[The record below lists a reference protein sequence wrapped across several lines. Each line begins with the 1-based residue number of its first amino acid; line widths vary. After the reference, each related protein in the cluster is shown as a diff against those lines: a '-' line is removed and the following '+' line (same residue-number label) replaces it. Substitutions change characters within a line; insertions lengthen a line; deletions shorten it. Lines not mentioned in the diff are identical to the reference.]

1 MTKSN
6 SSPKLQTWPWIVMG
20 SISIVF
26 LFGGLGTWAATS
38 QISGAIVAPGTIG
51 VESKIKT
58 VQHLEGG
65 LVGKIFVHDG
75 DYVKA
80 GALLITLDDTT
91 ILANHDINLEH
102 IHQLEA
108 SIARLKAE
116 RDDLAAIDFPG
127 DLLKKKTASEIAS
140 LIQGQ
145 ISLFDV
151 RRKGKLGQISTLRQR
166 IVQLNEQVKGLQ
178 LQHEAKREQVAIVDK
193 SLEKKEEAAS
203 QGLISGDVMDNI
215 RRQKAQL
222 TGEVGDLYTRIA
234 QTRGKSQ
241 EIEQNILQI
250 NKDFREKVLSEL
262 HLNQAKYNE
271 LREKEIAIKEQLR
284 RVDIRAPQDGR
295 VHNMSVV
302 TIGAVISPAK
312 SILQIIPDND
322 LLIVETRISP
332 VDVDQVSIGQE
343 AAIHLSAFDSRTT
356 PVLTGKVSYISGTQV
371 VDQQNG
377 SSFFTVEIILP
388 KDQLQRLDKKQKLR
402 PGMPAEA
409 FIKTGDRT
417 PLNYLLKPLIDQISH
432 AFNER

>member
-1 MTKSN
+1 MTKSAPM
-6 SSPKLQTWPWIVMG
+6 PKLRTWPWIVMG
-20 SISIVF
+20 SIGIIA

-38 QISGAIVAPGTIG
+38 QISGAIVAPGTLG

-65 LVGKIFVHDG
+65 LVGKFFVRDG

-116 RDDLAAIDFPG
+116 RDDLPSINFPAG
-127 DLLKKKTASEIAS
+127 LLKKQNDPEIKA
-140 LIQGQ
+140 LMQGQ
-145 ISLFDV
+145 VSLFEV
-151 RRKGKLGQISTLRQR
+151 RHKGKRGQIKTLRQR
-166 IVQLNEQVKGLQ
+166 IVQLKEQVKGLQ
-178 LQHEAKREQVAIVDK
+178 LQHKAKQQQVQILKK
-193 SLEKKEEAAS
+193 SLVKKQAAAN

-222 TGEVGDLYTRIA
+222 TGEVGDIYTRIA
-234 QTRGKSQ
+234 QTRGSGQ

-250 NKDFREKVLSEL
+250 DKEFREKVLSQL
-262 HLNQAKYNE
+262 NDNQAKYSE

-295 VHNMSVV
+295 IHNMSVV

-377 SSFFTVEIILP
+377 SSFFTVEINIP
-388 KDQLQRLDKKQKLR
+388 KEELQRLGKEQVLR

-417 PLNYLLKPLIDQISH
+417 PLNYLLKPLLDQISH

>member
-1 MTKSN
+1 MTDSAQM
-6 SSPKLQTWPWIVMG
+6 PKLSIWPWVVMG
-20 SISIVF
+20 SIGVIT
-26 LFGGLGTWAATS
+26 LFGGVGTWAATS
-38 QISGAIVAPGTIG
+38 LISGAIVAPGTLG

-116 RDDLAAIDFPG
+116 RDELDQISFSTN
-127 DLLKKKTASEIAS
+127 LLSKKSDPEIKA
-140 LIQGQ
+140 LVQGQ

-151 RRKGKLGQISTLRQR
+151 RKKGKLGQVYTLRQR
-166 IVQLNEQVKGLQ
+166 IVQLAEQVKGLQ
-178 LQHEAKREQVAIVDK
+178 LQHTAKQEQVEILEK
-193 SLEKKEEAAS
+193 SLLKKQAAARK
-203 QGLISGDVMDNI
+203 GLISGDVMDNI

-222 TGEVGDLYTRIA
+222 TGEVGDIYTRIA

-250 NKDFREKVLSEL
+250 DKDFREKVLSQL
-262 HLNQAKYNE
+262 HDSQAKYNE
-271 LREKEIAIKEQLR
+271 LREKEVAIKEQLR
-284 RVDIRAPQDGR
+284 RVDIRAPQNGR

-312 SILQIIPDND
+312 SILQIIPNND
-322 LLIVETRISP
+322 LLIVETKISP

-343 AAIHLSAFDSRTT
+343 AAIHLSAFDSRKT

-377 SSFFTVEIILP
+377 ASFFTVEINIP
-388 KDQLQRLDKKQKLR
+388 QDQLQRLGKDQKLR

-417 PLNYLLKPLIDQISH
+417 PLNYILKPLLDQFNH

>member
-1 MTKSN
+1 MTKDTRA
-6 SSPKLQTWPWIVMG
+6 PKLQTWPWIVMG
-20 SISIVF
+20 SIGIVI

-38 QISGAIVAPGTIG
+38 QISGAIVAPGTLG

-65 LVGKIFVHDG
+65 LVGTIFVQDG

-116 RDDLAAIDFPG
+116 RDDLDAINFPA
-127 DLLKKKTASEIAS
+127 DLLKKKTDPEIDS
-140 LIQGQ
+140 LIRGQ
-145 ISLFDV
+145 ISLFEV

-166 IVQLNEQVKGLQ
+166 IVQLKEQVKGLK
-178 LQHEAKREQVAIVDK
+178 LQHEAKHEQVAILQR

-234 QTRGKSQ
+234 QTRGNSQ
-241 EIEQNILQI
+241 EIEQSILQI

-262 HLNQAKYNE
+262 HLNQAKYSE

-284 RVDIRAPQDGR
+284 RVNIRAPQDGR

-312 SILQIIPDND
+312 PILQIIPDND

-371 VDQQNG
+371 TDQQNG
-377 SSFFTVEIILP
+377 SSFFTVEIMLP
-388 KDQLQRLDKKQKLR
+388 KDQLQRLGKDQKLR